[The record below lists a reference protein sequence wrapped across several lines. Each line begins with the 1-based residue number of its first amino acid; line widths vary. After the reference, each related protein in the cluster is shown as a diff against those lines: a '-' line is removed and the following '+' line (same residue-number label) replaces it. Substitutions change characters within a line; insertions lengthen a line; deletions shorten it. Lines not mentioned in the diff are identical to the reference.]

1 MQKILLSLAL
11 LVFIL
16 AACNQ
21 AIVIEKSNLPIIKID
36 TNGQTIPDDPK
47 ISAHMG
53 IIDNGGDNDVNA
65 AFNGYDGAIGIER
78 RGTTSQFFPKKQ
90 YSLETLDEAGEETD
104 VELLG
109 LPEESDWILYSA
121 FSDKSLMR
129 NNLVYQTA
137 AELGYYASR
146 QVFVELFLND
156 DYQGVYVLLE
166 RIKRDKNRV
175 DISKVKDGE
184 VTGGY
189 LLEFQCGVGPDP
201 DEVFFQT
208 SYYARVNP
216 SCVYIIQYPGDEDLT
231 PERKSYISDYLERFE
246 VALFSETFTDPE
258 QGYAPFIEVDN
269 FIDYLLINEVFKNP
283 DVLNRSVYMYK
294 DAEGKL
300 ELGPVWDFDIA
311 LGNFAEGDSL
321 AGGSP
326 EDFLLTNKAWSDRLF
341 SDPAFLSAYKE
352 RYKTLRQ
359 TTFSNASF
367 NSKIDAMV
375 ATLGGAADR
384 NFQRWPILGTYIW
397 PNRFVGETYESE
409 INYLKE
415 WLEARLAWLDA
426 NMETLQ

>member
-1 MQKILLSLAL
+1 MFLYLGLMVL
-11 LVFIL
+11 FL

-21 AIVIEKSNLPIIKID
+21 KIIVEKSNLPVIKID
-36 TNGQTIPDDPK
+36 TRGEAIPDDPK
-47 ISAHMG
+47 ILADMG
-53 IIDNGGDNDVNA
+53 IIDNGGDNDVNS
-65 AFNGYDGAIGIER
+65 AFNAYDGAIGIER
-78 RGTTSQFFPKKQ
+78 RGTSSQFFAKKQ
-90 YSLETLDEAGEETD
+90 YSLETLDAEGEETD

-109 LPEESDWILYSA
+109 LPEESDWILYSS

-156 DYQGVYVLLE
+156 EYQGVYVLLE

-189 LLEFQCGVGPDP
+189 LLELQCGVAPDP

-208 SYYARVNP
+208 SYYAKNNP
-216 SCVYIIQYPGDEDLT
+216 SCVYIIQYPSDEDLT

-246 VALFSETFTDPE
+246 AALFGETFTDPA
-258 QGYAPFIEVDN
+258 QGYAPFIESDN

-283 DVLNRSVYMYK
+283 DALNRSVYMYK

-311 LGNFAEGDSL
+311 IGNSEERGTPEG
-321 AGGSP
+321 
-326 EDFLLTNKAWSDRLF
+326 FLLTNKAWSDRLF
-341 SDPAFLSAYKE
+341 SDPTFLAAYKE

-359 TTFSNASF
+359 TTFSNTTL

-397 PNRFVGETYESE
+397 PNRFVGDTYESE
-409 INYLKE
+409 IAYLKE
-415 WLEARLAWLDA
+415 WLETRLTWLDA